1 MTSAFG
7 SGEGSF
13 KSSFYNI
20 NLNYIKII
28 DESKMA
34 IEMYDGIRYR
44 IDEEGLDA
52 VNESIEKLNDHYSK
66 EQEWDKKL

>member
-1 MTSAFG
+1 
-7 SGEGSF
+7 
-13 KSSFYNI
+13 
-20 NLNYIKII
+20 
-28 DESKMA
+28 
-34 IEMYDGIRYR
+34 MYDGIRYR